1 MVSVCLVTKAV
12 NLQVIEGKSA
22 DAVIDGVNRLGCQVG
37 MPSLILIDQ
46 DSGIM
51 KAFNEAEVNMKD
63 IDLVLFKKNKIQF
76 RTCPVS
82 GHNMNGLA
90 ERKIKSVSESLE
102 AAGNLKMR
110 LHATGFQT
118 VLKLIEND
126 LNNLPFG
133 YSYGRSQENSPM
145 LKLIFQNLLRIRRN
159 NIRALNGPLTI
170 SRSPGELMDGI
181 VGAYGSFFKVWNTS

>member
-1 MVSVCLVTKAV
+1 MVSVCLVTKSV

-22 DAVIDGVNRLGCQVG
+22 DAVIDGVNRLGCEVG

-63 IDLVLFKKNKIQF
+63 IDLVLFKENKIRF

-90 ERKIKSVSESLE
+90 ERKIKSVSESWS
-102 AAGNLKMR
+102 ASG
-110 LHATGFQT
+110 Q
-118 VLKLIEND
+118 
-126 LNNLPFG
+126 
-133 YSYGRSQENSPM
+133 
-145 LKLIFQNLLRIRRN
+145 
-159 NIRALNGPLTI
+159 
-170 SRSPGELMDGI
+170 SR
-181 VGAYGSFFKVWNTS
+181 TQ

>member
-1 MVSVCLVTKAV
+1 
-12 NLQVIEGKSA
+12 
-22 DAVIDGVNRLGCQVG
+22 

-63 IDLVLFKKNKIQF
+63 IDLVLFKENKIRF

-90 ERKIKSVSESLE
+90 ERKIRSVSESLE
-102 AAGNLKMR
+102 AAGILKMR

-133 YSYGRSQENSPM
+133 YSYG
-145 LKLIFQNLLRIRRN
+145 
-159 NIRALNGPLTI
+159 
-170 SRSPGELMDGI
+170 
-181 VGAYGSFFKVWNTS
+181 